1 VPALEGPQRAPVEL
15 HVLSP
20 DDWETWRLI
29 RLQALAEAP
38 YAFGSR
44 LAEWEHADESR
55 WRARLGL
62 EGSHNVVAFA
72 GGTPVGM
79 ATGVPGDD
87 PAVAELISM
96 YVAPAARGSGL
107 AERLLDAVERWAV
120 GQGARTLCLDVRADN
135 HPALRAYERQ
145 GFAVTGEVERSTPD
159 EPLELRMCK
168 RLGG

>member
-1 VPALEGPQRAPVEL
+1 MTTPPGPVEL
-15 HVLSP
+15 RVATP
-20 DDWETWRLI
+20 DDWETWRVI
-29 RLQALAEAP
+29 RLEALAEAP

-44 LAEWEHADESR
+44 HADWERADEGR

-72 GGTPVGM
+72 GRIPVGM

-87 PAVAELISM
+87 RAVAELISM
-96 YVAPAARGSGL
+96 YVAPEARGSGL
-107 AERLLDAVERWAV
+107 AARLIDEVGRWAA

-135 HPALRAYERQ
+135 RPALHAYERQ
-145 GFAVTGEVERSTPD
+145 GFTVTGEVDRSTPD

-168 RLGG
+168 SLGD